1 MARTTRLRR
10 DLPIDIDTMVLRD
23 IALAVGATHKQY
35 MTAYSR
41 ALKRTAA
48 TMRKRAMAD
57 IKDGLAPRSM
67 AMVRKR
73 LLSFRVSRGSLL
85 DEGRLWF
92 GLNAIKV
99 KDLKGRINGRMRPH
113 HTAVTRKPGVML
125 RRAGG
130 QTPWALNRAAT
141 CCQPKR
147 LRMARSD
154 GANEKDA
161 GRC

>member
-10 DLPIDIDTMVLRD
+10 DLPIDIDTLVLRN

-73 LLSFRVSRGSLL
+73 LLSFRV
-85 DEGRLWF
+85 
-92 GLNAIKV
+92 
-99 KDLKGRINGRMRPH
+99 
-113 HTAVTRKPGVML
+113 
-125 RRAGG
+125 
-130 QTPWALNRAAT
+130 
-141 CCQPKR
+141 
-147 LRMARSD
+147 
-154 GANEKDA
+154 
-161 GRC
+161 